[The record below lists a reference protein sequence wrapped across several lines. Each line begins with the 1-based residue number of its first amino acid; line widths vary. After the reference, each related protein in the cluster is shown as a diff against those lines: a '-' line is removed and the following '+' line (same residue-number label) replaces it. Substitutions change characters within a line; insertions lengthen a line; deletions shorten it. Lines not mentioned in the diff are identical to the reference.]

1 MKKSVEMRRQLDEL
15 KNQVEILKEEGK
27 IDEAHS
33 KLAEIKNLRSQ
44 IEIQEELEIQESY
57 LKLNKKQIIILISK
71 F

>member
-15 KNQVEILKEEGK
+15 KNQVETLKEEGK

-44 IEIQEELEIQESY
+44 IEIQEELE
-57 LKLNKKQIIILISK
+57 KD
-71 F
+71 